1 MPGTPVVIASNGLGM
16 PVKQV
21 ESGAPVMTVAA
32 NGLGT
37 PIVLSD
43 RGAPFVVEGGVVP
56 PTEITVIASRT
67 FGPGHGS
74 TNGMAVSNGTP
85 TSYSRTL
92 VNESGAP
99 ITRSQLGFIG
109 FAIKSAVSP
118 PNTPLAIPGNDTPLS
133 AMTIEYPAGTTIGTF
148 LKDGSGSFSTPS
160 NSDLLK
166 TDEVVHSAIPA
177 GASYVVKYTASVPNG
192 QNRLEQAGFVGHMT
206 TALSTELKKVRCF
219 ATGDSIM
226 TQDAR
231 GVVLLAGAG
240 KCPVLQM
247 SIGGTRGFDYVPV
260 VARLAKLAKDAGCT
274 HSITNFGTNDWGA
287 GQTEAQ
293 VATTL
298 TALKN
303 GYEAEGLAHFWC
315 TTLPQSSITP
325 VPIVSAVVDGA
336 PEPTL
341 TVTVASTARFE
352 DAMFYNIAGLTGGTG
367 LNGPWYFTKTG
378 PTTLTAPVPAAL
390 AGTVGSGPGTMG
402 LISNQWVS
410 TSFQVAPTPANALAR
425 YEQPTPATS
434 ARANINARGR
444 AGEFGGFIEWADEL
458 ESGRNTNRW
467 KTRQDQPNS
476 RFLENVLLTVASGL
490 ANANRFSFSPSQVAN
505 RMQGGRVVI
514 LTGAQRGQYKA
525 ATGSGL
531 NDVSLL
537 SALPAAPAIGDQ
549 FIAASGSASSSADGV
564 HPSLSNPTGGAQQA
578 LVDVTATW
586 IDQQMAA

>member
-1 MPGTPVVIASNGLGM
+1 MAKKVYLTTKSGKAWRASLVPPKEGERSKVFESENGIAYDLQRSEE
-16 PVKQV
+16 K
-21 ESGAPVMTVAA
+21 
-32 NGLGT
+32 
-37 PIVLSD
+37 
-43 RGAPFVVEGGVVP
+43 GGGGE
-56 PTEITVIASRT
+56 PTEISVIASRT

-74 TNGMAVSNGTP
+74 TNGMAVSTGTP

-109 FAIKSAVSP
+109 FAIKSAVNP

-148 LKDGSGSFSTPS
+148 LKDGSGSFSMPS
-160 NSDLLK
+160 NSDLSK
-166 TDEVVHSAIPA
+166 TDEVIHSAIPA

-192 QNRLEQAGFVGHMT
+192 QNLLEQAGFVGHMT
-206 TALSTELKKVRCF
+206 TALSTDLKKVRCF

-247 SIGGTRGFDYVPV
+247 SIGGTRGFDYVAV

-325 VPIVSAVVDGA
+325 VPIVSAVVDSA

-341 TVTVASTARFE
+341 TVTIDPASMTRFEAST
-352 DAMFYNIAGLTGGTG
+352 FYNIAGFTGGTG
-367 LNGPWYFTKTG
+367 LNGVFYFNKTS

-390 AGTVGSGPGTMG
+390 AGITGSGPGTIGM
-402 LISNQWVS
+402 IAFQYAS
-410 TSFQVAPTPANALAR
+410 TSFQIAPTPANALAR
-425 YEQPTPATS
+425 YEMPTPATS

-444 AGEFGGFIEWADEL
+444 SGEFGGCIEWADIV
-458 ESGRNTNRW
+458 ESDRNTNRW
-467 KTRQDQPNS
+467 ATRQNQPNT
-476 RFLENVLLTVASGL
+476 RYLDNVVISVASGL
-490 ANANRFSFSPSQVAN
+490 ANANRFSFSPAQVAN
-505 RMQGGRVVI
+505 RFLGGRAVI
-514 LTGAQRGQYKA
+514 LTGAQRGQYRTA
-525 ATGSGL
+525 SG
-531 NDVSLL
+531 NGTTDISLS
-537 SALPAAPAIGDQ
+537 SALPAVPAVGDTLV
-549 FIAASGSASSSADGV
+549 AASGSASPTADGV
-564 HPSLSNPTGGAQQA
+564 HPSLGGVTGGAQQA
-578 LVDVTATW
+578 LVDATATW
-586 IDQQMAA
+586 IDQRLAA